1 MYAWRQMTA
10 SQREE
15 ALRERRLRG
24 YPLHGPPHFGGEYAR
39 LYHLTAACYEHRA
52 ILGYSRERMAA
63 FEAELVSVLSGP
75 AEAGTTNEG
84 PPEGGTTNG
93 LVVPPSGG
101 RAHALSPAEAGTTN
115 GGPPEG
121 GTTNGGAGFG
131 REASHSRSLL
141 VWCVL
146 PTHWHALVRTDALRA
161 RIAAIGRLHGR
172 CSHAWNGEEDA
183 RGRTCWHRC
192 ADRAMRTE
200 GHVHATVNYV
210 LRNPVHHEYVTDW
223 LEWPYSNAREY
234 VRSIGAEEA
243 DRRWNAYP
251 VLDYGKGWDD
261 PEM

>member
-63 FEAELVSVLSGP
+63 FEEELVSVLSGP
-75 AEAGTTNEG
+75 AEAGTTNE
-84 PPEGGTTNG
+84 

-101 RAHALSPAEAGTTN
+101 RGN
-115 GGPPEG
+115 GS
-121 GTTNGGAGFG
+121 AGFG
-131 REASHSRSLL
+131 RDASHSRRLL

-146 PTHWHALVRTDALRA
+146 PTHWHALVRTDDLRA

-183 RGRTCWHRC
+183 LGRTCWHRC

-210 LRNPVHHEYVTDW
+210 LRNPVHHEYVADW
-223 LEWPYSNAREY
+223 MEWPYSNVREY

-243 DRRWNAYP
+243 DRRWTAYP